1 MHFNIF
7 ERTSPG
13 IARFLEEIVDFR
25 VVFPPQPV
33 RPIIKLLDFPANE
46 AAKKCKEC
54 CICAV
59 RYY

>member
-1 MHFNIF
+1 MHLSLN
-7 ERTSPG
+7 ELSPES
-13 IARFLEEIVDFR
+13 RDFSKKYVDFR